1 MMSFRNMVA
10 RVNTIEFVGVD
21 TTDIDVQVHMS
32 QGMPG
37 INIVGL
43 ADKAV
48 AESKERIKAA
58 FHSMGLTIP
67 QKRITVNLAP
77 ADIHKEGSH
86 YDLAI
91 ALGILVEAEIIPQF
105 EVLNYIALG
114 ELSLDGRLNSIRGV
128 LPAAINANSKKM
140 GLICPNPNG
149 SEAMWSGNYNILAP
163 NNLLELINHFKNQ
176 QLLSTPEKKIAND
189 NVRYP
194 DLRDIKG
201 QKLAKR
207 ALEISAA
214 GGHNLMMIGPP
225 GSGKSMLA
233 KRLPGLLPPLTTEE
247 MLEVSMISSIAG
259 QLHDGN
265 IIRTRPFRD
274 PHCSSSMPSI
284 VGGGR
289 DAKPGE
295 VTLAHLGV
303 LFLDELPEYNRNVLE
318 SLRQPLESGT
328 ITISRVN
335 SHVTYPSRFQ
345 LIAAMNP
352 CKCGYFGD
360 PRNSCTKIPR
370 CAEDYQSKI
379 SGPLLDRFDIRVDVL
394 ALSTLEMEEDN
405 NSESSEIVA
414 QRVATA
420 RTLQLE
426 RYKDLGISLN
436 AYADGEI
443 LNKVTIL
450 DKESKELLLNSQ
462 DKFGLSMRGY
472 NRVLRVA
479 RTIADLAN
487 SENIS
492 KIHIAE
498 ALSYRVAKLKV

>member
-1 MMSFRNMVA
+1 MVA
-10 RVNTIEFVGVD
+10 RVNTVEFVGVD
-21 TTDIDVQVHMS
+21 TRDVDVQVHMS

-37 INIVGL
+37 ISIVGL

-48 AESKERIKAA
+48 AESKERIRAA
-58 FHSMGLTIP
+58 FHSLGLTVP

-91 ALGILVEAEIIPQF
+91 ALGILVDAEIIPQE
-105 EVLNYIALG
+105 EVFKYIALG
-114 ELSLDGRLNSIRGV
+114 ELSLDGRVNEIRGV
-128 LPAAINANSKKM
+128 LPAAINANSKNL
-140 GLICPNPNG
+140 GIICPSQNG
-149 SEAMWSGNYNILAP
+149 SEAMWSGNNNVLAP
-163 NNLLELINHFKNQ
+163 KNLLELINHFKNQ
-176 QLLSTPEKKIAND
+176 QLLSVPEKKIAND
-189 NVRYP
+189 NTQYP
-194 DLRDIKG
+194 DLIDIKG
-201 QKLAKR
+201 QKIAKR

-214 GGHNLMMIGPP
+214 GGHNMLMIGPP

-233 KRLPGLLPPLTTEE
+233 KRLPGLLPPLTTKE
-247 MLEVSMISSIAG
+247 MLKISMINSIAG

-265 IIRTRPFRD
+265 VIRTRPFRD
-274 PHCSSSMPSI
+274 PHSSSSMPSI

-303 LFLDELPEYNRNVLE
+303 LFLDELPEFSRNVLE
-318 SLRQPLESGT
+318 SLRQPLETGT

-360 PRNSCTKIPR
+360 AANACTKVPR

-379 SGPLLDRFDIRVDVL
+379 SGPLLDRFDIRVDVP
-394 ALSTLEMEEDN
+394 AIHSWELESEEK
-405 NSESSEIVA
+405 SESSVTVA
-414 QRVATA
+414 ERVSKA
-420 RTLQLE
+420 RTIQMK
-426 RYKDLGISLN
+426 RYDESGISLN
-436 AYADGEI
+436 SYADGEL
-443 LNKVTIL
+443 LNNVTEL
-450 DKESKELLLNSQ
+450 DAESKELLKQSQ
-462 DKFGLSMRGY
+462 EKFGLSMRGY

-479 RTIADLAN
+479 RTIADLAG
-487 SENIS
+487 EE
-492 KIHIAE
+492 KIHKMHLAE

>member
-1 MMSFRNMVA
+1 MVA
-10 RVNTIEFVGVD
+10 RVNTIEFVGVE
-21 TTDIDVQVHMS
+21 TTDVDVQVHMS

-48 AESKERIKAA
+48 AESKERIRAA

-91 ALGILVEAEIIPQF
+91 ALGILVEAEIVPQH
-105 EVLNYIALG
+105 EVQDYIILG
-114 ELSLDGRLNSIRGV
+114 ELSLDGRINPIRGV
-128 LPAAINANSKKM
+128 LPAAINANAKSM
-140 GLICPNPNG
+140 GLICPGSNG
-149 SEAMWSGNYNILAP
+149 SEAMWSGNYKILAP

-176 QLLSTPEKKIAND
+176 QVLSTPTKYVAND
-189 NVRYP
+189 NVKYP
-194 DLRDIKG
+194 DIKDIRG

-207 ALEISAA
+207 ALEIAAA

-259 QLHDGN
+259 QLQDGN
-265 IIRTRPFRD
+265 IVRTRPFRD

-360 PRNSCTKIPR
+360 PKNSCTKIPR

-394 ALSTLEMEEDN
+394 AIPRIEMEQESDA
-405 NSESSEIVA
+405 ESSEVVA
-414 QRVATA
+414 KRVARA
-420 RTLQLE
+420 REIQLT

-436 AYADGEI
+436 AYADGSV
-443 LNKVTIL
+443 LDNVTKL
-450 DKESKELLLNSQ
+450 DEESKNLLLDSQ
-462 DKFGLSMRGY
+462 DKFGLSMRGF

-479 RTIADLAN
+479 RTIADLA
-487 SENIS
+487 ECDNIS

-498 ALSYRVAKLKV
+498 ALSYRVTKLKV